1 MSFGHIWVVLGFLVV
16 AITKYATSVRL
27 RHLTE
32 RVYQD
37 QQDASQL
44 RYKLVEAEEKENQ
57 LKSETDRLH
66 AKVTA
71 LRNVVSN
78 LEKSL
83 QRHSG
88 PAASAGGD

>member
-1 MSFGHIWVVLGFLVV
+1 VNIGHIWVVLGFLVV

-32 RVYQD
+32 RVHQD

-44 RYKLVEAEEKENQ
+44 RYKLAEAAERETQ
-57 LKSETDRLH
+57 LKTETERLQ

-83 QRHSG
+83 QRYSG
-88 PAASAGGD
+88 PVAPASSD